1 MVNSILA
8 VVVVVTTAVH
18 VVVIGAG
25 NRDGA
30 GNRHLGFGTVGEPV
44 RG

>member
-18 VVVIGAG
+18 VVIGAG

-30 GNRHLGFGTVGEPV
+30 GNRHLGLGTVGEPV